1 MNVSFFA
8 SGDVSDYGPQRRAE
22 ILSALATAAGFS
34 VEGGVLESGQLH
46 RPTIEVI
53 AASVHIVASF
63 VAVDAIESAA
73 SAAALEEVRP
83 NMKPSRGASFRP
95 HPSLLIAS
103 LTIIHLPT
111 SSHTASQTQSFGSAL
126 GRNVAGDE
134 HSSDGNGL
142 FRRGRGTRPR
152 RAGKKAQIAT
162 DCHRLPSILPRRR
175 LPPTAALSCGAGP
188 HDHAQEVPV
197 ICNEARCSNASEQTA
212 SSGTMGA
219 GLLAAIIISS
229 VALLAV
235 LWIAYY
241 LFAPLALLPSRHTI
255 EAKAPSRE
263 HVAMSFLPRR
273 VAERVARAQQ
283 ARAQKL
289 SVVQVSAA
297 VPDQCYHAAIDTV
310 SMAAPHES
318 GRSDES
324 RRVSSELL
332 HDSDL
337 FDLQVRSRMSRG
349 APPPSMPAGLSRSSS
364 MPNCFSTRS
373 SMDFVGMPAI
383 SSTKSNRFPLHPAES
398 ARESARGLPPLDE
411 LRVSTRSRL
420 LLNALPEL
428 GVSALSTLPLLPA
441 RSKPE
446 LAAAR
451 LSKRVSTR
459 PSQGMCVARV
469 GGSLQPLVIH
479 YDEPESRELD
489 GGVAVLQPNVQPLP
503 MVTVCGGA
511 VEPSGRCV
519 RKSSSGSPS
528 SRETKASPAQQA
540 ALAGVGDVE
549 EGITSSRTPAQP
561 SPRSTRLSYGVAFDL
576 LSSPPKG
583 SAQAAEAR
591 SHTRRGS
598 LLNRIGGGKET
609 KAASARRMSQ
619 PPPPPPPVMVGF
631 GSSPTEEN
639 SGGRGGS
646 LTAAFGRRGSTT
658 PGPPTSSS
666 QVPGQSQATQV
677 GVMAFRWRCAS
688 PTKGAP
694 SVTATPSAPSKK
706 KTTFALGSTDRS
718 PTREGRSPIGHL
730 RSGPGGKGSEGSAF
744 EDAEDMNI

>member
-1 MNVSFFA
+1 
-8 SGDVSDYGPQRRAE
+8 
-22 ILSALATAAGFS
+22 
-34 VEGGVLESGQLH
+34 
-46 RPTIEVI
+46 
-53 AASVHIVASF
+53 
-63 VAVDAIESAA
+63 
-73 SAAALEEVRP
+73 
-83 NMKPSRGASFRP
+83 
-95 HPSLLIAS
+95 
-103 LTIIHLPT
+103 
-111 SSHTASQTQSFGSAL
+111 
-126 GRNVAGDE
+126 
-134 HSSDGNGL
+134 
-142 FRRGRGTRPR
+142 
-152 RAGKKAQIAT
+152 
-162 DCHRLPSILPRRR
+162 
-175 LPPTAALSCGAGP
+175 
-188 HDHAQEVPV
+188 
-197 ICNEARCSNASEQTA
+197 
-212 SSGTMGA
+212 MGA

-694 SVTATPSAPSKK
+694 SVTATSSAPSKK